1 MYGLSPLEIAYC
13 VVVVLLA
20 YGLRGSTG
28 FGGAVGMPLL
38 ALVVPIKVLVPV
50 WTLLGFASSVAILG
64 RDRRHV
70 SRRAFVAFIPWCVLG
85 IAVGLYLFKTLD
97 SRTLARG
104 LGALVIAYAAH
115 SLWATTRPAAVK
127 QHWLRRVIGPVAGAL
142 SGAVGTLFG
151 TMGSVFF
158 AMYLDA
164 RALNKDAFRATMS
177 AMLLLLSTVRGIGYF
192 AVGEFTQEAWLL
204 FAMAFPLMLIGI
216 YVGDRIQVG
225 ISEHTFKRLVCI
237 TLFLCGIPLLLK

>member
-1 MYGLSPLEIAYC
+1 MFGLSPLEIAYC
-13 VVVVLLA
+13 VVIMLLA

-38 ALVVPIKVLVPV
+38 ALVVPIKLLVPV

-70 SRRAFVAFIPWCVLG
+70 ARRAFIAFIPWCVLG
-85 IAVGLYLFKTLD
+85 IGFGLYLFKTLD

-104 LGALVIAYAAH
+104 LGVLVLIYAAH
-115 SLWATTRPAAVK
+115 SLWATTRPARVK
-127 QHWLRRVIGPVAGAL
+127 RRWLPRVIGPVAGAL

-151 TMGSVFF
+151 TMGSIFF

-164 RALNKDAFRATMS
+164 QSLNKDAFRATMS

-192 AVGEFTQEAWLL
+192 AVGEFTQEAWIM
-204 FAMAFPLMLIGI
+204 FGMAFPLMLVGI

-225 ISEHTFKRLVCI
+225 ISEETFKRLVCI